1 MRPKT
6 RLVVVVVALSL
17 LAAGLVLFL
26 VLYPVWTAYREYQ
39 EFKPLMEKGI
49 KGAVEEL
56 REPAPQPEPSSPGN
70 VKRDDAKPDGAKRD
84 R

>member
-26 VLYPVWTAYREYQ
+26 ALYPVWTTYREYQ
-39 EFKPLMEKGI
+39 NLTKKSI
-49 KGAVEEL
+49 KEAVEEL
-56 REPAPQPEPSSPGN
+56 KEPAPQPEPSSPGN